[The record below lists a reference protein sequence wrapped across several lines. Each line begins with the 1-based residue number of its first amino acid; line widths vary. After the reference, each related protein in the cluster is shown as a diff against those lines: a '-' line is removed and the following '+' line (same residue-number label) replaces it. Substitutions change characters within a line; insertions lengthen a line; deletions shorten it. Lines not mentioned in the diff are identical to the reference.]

1 MTMAL
6 AKKNVT
12 KARLPA
18 GGKPKLAQQ
27 PINDHGAL
35 FSSAQLSYDTCALL
49 IVNVKTGVF

>member
-27 PINDHGAL
+27 PINRLRNKQINQISPAVFDCL
-35 FSSAQLSYDTCALL
+35 
-49 IVNVKTGVF
+49 VKAWQPRRI